1 MTPKGFG
8 RKSATSEGT
17 RLLRNSDCRAERRQ
31 ECESDRMARKF
42 ERRMQQIESV
52 EGYDSLVEDAEEK
65 DPLLKKLQR
74 TIERNS
80 GRI

>member
-1 MTPKGFG
+1 
-8 RKSATSEGT
+8 
-17 RLLRNSDCRAERRQ
+17 
-31 ECESDRMARKF
+31 MARKY